1 MGATVTQLQI
11 PTGLVHTFRAL
22 PYPLPDH
29 AARELVF
36 RASDIA
42 SARARIDGIN
52 AMRRNGQA
60 LSRFNEARRL
70 ADAIKHEARAV
81 EALHGTLE
89 LMREEI
95 GVDFTRREFLPRA
108 YVEDGA

>member
-11 PTGLVHTFRAL
+11 PTGPVHTFRAL

-36 RASDIA
+36 RATDIA

-52 AMRRNGQA
+52 AIKRDGRT
-60 LSRFNEARRL
+60 LSRFNEARL
-70 ADAIKHEARAV
+70 ADAAKHEARAV

-89 LMREEI
+89 LLREEL
-95 GVDFTRREFLPRA
+95 GVDFTRREFLPGA
-108 YVEDGA
+108 YVEDFA

>member
-1 MGATVTQLQI
+1 MGETVTQLQI
-11 PTGLVHTFRAL
+11 PTGPVHTFRAL

-52 AMRRNGQA
+52 AMWRNGQA
-60 LSRFNEARRL
+60 LSRFNEARL

>member
-1 MGATVTQLQI
+1 MITRKPSG
-11 PTGLVHTFRAL
+11 
-22 PYPLPDH
+22 PYLIESSPQYKRYLAAK

-60 LSRFNEARRL
+60 LSRFNETRL
-70 ADAIKHEARAV
+70 AEAVKHEARAV

-89 LMREEI
+89 LMSEEI
-95 GVDFTRREFLPRA
+95 GVDFTRREFLPGA
-108 YVEDGA
+108 YVEDGS

>member
-1 MGATVTQLQI
+1 MTQLQI
-11 PTGLVHTFRAL
+11 PTGPVHTFRAL
-22 PYPLPDH
+22 PHPLPDQ

-60 LSRFNEARRL
+60 LSRFNETRL
-70 ADAIKHEARAV
+70 AEAVKHEARAV
-81 EALHGTLE
+81 EALHGTL
-89 LMREEI
+89 
-95 GVDFTRREFLPRA
+95 
-108 YVEDGA
+108 